1 MEHSHI
7 PVYNGADAFEFVS
20 EGCITMKVDWAAE
33 WRRHRESFSWVR
45 RLKEMGISSE
55 DFWDSYK
62 YADSSEEYDGLT
74 GYPGLVLVKM
84 LRYLNENSSVLDIG
98 AGAGAYSIPLAKVAR
113 SVTVVEPSKGQIS
126 RLQKRARKNGLE
138 NIQVINKRWQD
149 VERSELEKYDL
160 VNAAYCFHI
169 PEIVPALQK
178 MLDATTGALSL
189 VTLADHGFKDV
200 YEVIFQEHEEVPEY
214 IYLYNA
220 LLQMGYPSDV
230 EIIHRRYQLPLE
242 KQIGILK
249 SSYDITPEL
258 EERLLA
264 HLAATKRL
272 VKRESGLWVQR
283 RYKDAMIWYRKSDQ

>member
-1 MEHSHI
+1 
-7 PVYNGADAFEFVS
+7 
-20 EGCITMKVDWAAE
+20 MKVDWAAE
-33 WRRHRESFSWVR
+33 WKQHRDSSPWVQK
-45 RLKEMGISSE
+45 LKEKGISSE

-62 YADSSEEYDGLT
+62 YADSSEEYDSLS

-98 AGAGAYSIPLAKVAR
+98 AGAGAYTIPLAKVAR
-113 SVTVVEPSKGQIS
+113 SVTVVEPSKGQIA

-138 NIQVINKRWQD
+138 NIQIINNRWQD
-149 VERSELEKYDL
+149 VESSDLERYDL

-178 MLDATTGALSL
+178 MLDVTTGALSL

-200 YEVIFQEHEEVPEY
+200 YEVIFQEHEGEPEY

-249 SSYDITPEL
+249 SSYDFTPGL

-272 VKRESGLWVQR
+272 VKRESGQWVQR
-283 RYKDAMIWYRKSDQ
+283 NYKDAMIWYRKSGQ

>member
-1 MEHSHI
+1 MI
-7 PVYNGADAFEFVS
+7 
-20 EGCITMKVDWAAE
+20 DWAAE
-33 WRRHRESFSWVR
+33 WTRHRESSPWVQK
-45 RLKEMGISSE
+45 LKERGISSE

-84 LRYLNENSSVLDIG
+84 LRFLNEESTVLDIG
-98 AGAGAYSIPLAKVAR
+98 AGAGAYSIPLASVAK
-113 SVTVVEPSKGQIS
+113 SVTVVEPSKGQIA
-126 RLQKRARKNGLE
+126 RLQKRAKKNGLE

-149 VERSELEKYDL
+149 VERSELERYDL

-178 MLDATTGALSL
+178 MMDVTSGALSL

-200 YEVIFQEHEEVPEY
+200 YEGIFNEHEEEPEY

-220 LLQMGYPSDV
+220 LLQMGYLSDV
-230 EIIHRRYQLPLE
+230 EILRRRYQLPLE
-242 KQIGILK
+242 MQLEILK
-249 SSYDITPEL
+249 SSYDFTPEL
-258 EERLLA
+258 EERLMA
-264 HLAATKRL
+264 HLAETKRL